1 MGQIIDPNSLLIRT
15 DKQPA
20 TVAFLNNLITQLC
33 LAMNGVG
40 TRMDGYDAA
49 VQNLV
54 SLGLA
59 NINSTLGPFL
69 TTLQQA
75 ASLGFLVGEADG
87 QLNALTVGQQF
98 DLALTNSGASL
109 FTPTKWL
116 TMLDVNDSTNWGV
129 CQLLSWIPQNAN
141 LSTMCIYCT
150 KTKQSPSWQVA
161 CGSGVMDASVN
172 AMTSANTSAT
182 NAATSAS
189 NAAASA
195 ASVAG
200 LAGAIAAGPV
210 VSVAGRSGAIVL
222 AEADV
227 ANLVSD
233 LAARPLTSFVT
244 AQLAT
249 KQNVS
254 ATLNALAALTYSSFM
269 IAFLGAIDAPTAR
282 STLGL
287 NDAATHP
294 ASDFATPAAIA
305 AAPLNATQT
314 TAVNAAIAAA
324 TALPAAVINSNQITA
339 GFNDQVGTS
348 YTMLASDYGKALTFT
363 NAGAITVTLPNS
375 LPKGWNVIVY
385 QGGAGQ
391 VTFNPASGASMA
403 QRLAKN
409 RTAGQ
414 YALVTLMVMANT
426 SGTNALYVLGGDVA

>member
-20 TVAFLNNLITQLC
+20 TVAFLNNLTTQLC

-150 KTKQSPSWQVA
+150 KTKTSPSWQVA

-195 ASVAG
+195 ASVAS

-210 VSVAGRSGAIVL
+210 VSVAGRSGAITL
-222 AEADV
+222 AEADI

-282 STLGL
+282 TTLGL

-294 ASDFATPAAIA
+294 ASDFATPAALTAAIA
-305 AAPLNATQT
+305 AASLNTTQT

-324 TALPAAVINSNQITA
+324 AINSNQITA

-348 YTMLASDYGKALTFT
+348 YTMLASDYGKALTLT

-409 RTAGQ
+409 KTAGQ

>member
-227 ANLVSD
+227 ANLVS
-233 LAARPLTSFVT
+233 
-244 AQLAT
+244 
-249 KQNVS
+249 
-254 ATLNALAALTYSSFM
+254 
-269 IAFLGAIDAPTAR
+269 
-282 STLGL
+282 
-287 NDAATHP
+287 
-294 ASDFATPAAIA
+294 
-305 AAPLNATQT
+305 
-314 TAVNAAIAAA
+314 
-324 TALPAAVINSNQITA
+324 
-339 GFNDQVGTS
+339 
-348 YTMLASDYGKALTFT
+348 
-363 NAGAITVTLPNS
+363 
-375 LPKGWNVIVY
+375 
-385 QGGAGQ
+385 
-391 VTFNPASGASMA
+391 
-403 QRLAKN
+403 
-409 RTAGQ
+409 
-414 YALVTLMVMANT
+414 
-426 SGTNALYVLGGDVA
+426 